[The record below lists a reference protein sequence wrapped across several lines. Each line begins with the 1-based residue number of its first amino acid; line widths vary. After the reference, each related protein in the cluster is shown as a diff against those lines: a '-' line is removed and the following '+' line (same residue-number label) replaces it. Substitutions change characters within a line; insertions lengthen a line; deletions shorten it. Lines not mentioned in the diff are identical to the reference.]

1 MILCT
6 TYTHNFVN
14 LYSIIEV
21 TNDKTDE
28 KAQED
33 DKHYVIVVFEL
44 TPQKEKLHKENFY
57 IVSSEEESTC
67 CQLTLNCRVLGK
79 GKGTPLLKN
88 GVRMI
93 EVLDDPDESDINSDW
108 QGF

>member
-33 DKHYVIVVFEL
+33 DKHYVIVVFFI
-44 TPQKEKLHKENFY
+44 HN
-57 IVSSEEESTC
+57 
-67 CQLTLNCRVLGK
+67 
-79 GKGTPLLKN
+79 
-88 GVRMI
+88 
-93 EVLDDPDESDINSDW
+93 
-108 QGF
+108 